1 MTNPFGHR
9 PKFHHWPNDEQSTSP
24 LDVPGRPA
32 AVRSTI
38 GAGDVLTGVLLA
50 RLANSGYYPS
60 AVGAA
65 LPDAVVQSSLACERW
80 GALE

>member
-1 MTNPFGHR
+1 MITLGPRGAILR
-9 PKFHHWPNDEQSTSP
+9 GELR
-24 LDVPGRPA
+24 LDVPGRA
-32 AVRSTI
+32 ATVRSTI

-50 RLANSGYYPS
+50 RLATSGFYPA

-65 LPDAVVQSSLACERW
+65 LPEAVAESALACERW